1 MRLEKSTT
9 YVFELKTLTD
19 ILTLFVL
26 TLAHYGIAVS
36 RLIYSALSRV
46 EF

>member
-9 YVFELKTLTD
+9 YVFEPKTLTN

-26 TLAHYGIAVS
+26 TLAH
-36 RLIYSALSRV
+36 
-46 EF
+46 